1 MADRLATD
9 GALHARQSP
18 WYRKAVP
25 SFSNAL
31 AAVRVELWR
40 GAISATSGCG
50 PETAVNSGA
59 VFKRMS
65 AALAYAA

>member
-1 MADRLATD
+1 MADRLDAD

-25 SFSNAL
+25 SFSDAL